1 LNPQLLTYLGGRFA
15 SGTALTLMR
24 ATVSWHMYELTG
36 SKVLLGMIGL
46 AQFLPAVVMALTGGI
61 VADRT
66 NRTAVVRWCQIAVTW
81 IGPALVLALVKAPE
95 HAQFLLFGAVAIVAA
110 FGSFESPSRAA
121 LLVSLVSKKEY
132 PRAVTRAAT
141 IHALAFASGP
151 TIAGFVI
158 AGWGVTA
165 AYIGHTIL
173 MLISIGFVSMLP
185 AARPEGEPTRES
197 PLQSMMGGFRYV
209 LSNRIVLACMAL
221 DMLAVMLGGA
231 SALLPVFA
239 EDILQVGPRG
249 YGLLSASMET
259 GALLMSLYLA
269 WRRPIRS
276 AGAGL
281 ILSVVAYGI
290 VTVLFG
296 ASRLLP
302 LSIIAYGLV
311 GAADQ
316 ISVVLRH
323 TTVQMSTDDSVR
335 GRVSS
340 INMLFIHASNQLGA
354 LESGLLAAVIGAPA
368 AVMFGGAGAIV
379 IALIIALVFP
389 ALRYY
394 RIDQEE
400 SE

>member
-1 LNPQLLTYLGGRFA
+1 ML
-15 SGTALTLMR
+15 R
-24 ATVSWHMYELTG
+24 ATVAWHIYDLTG
-36 SKVLLGMIGL
+36 SKVLLGMLGL
-46 AQFLPAVVMALTGGI
+46 AQFIPAVIMALTGGI

-81 IGPALVLALVKAPE
+81 IGPALIAGLTEAPE
-95 HAQFLLFGAVAIVAA
+95 FAQIFLFSAVAIVAG

-141 IHALAFASGP
+141 VHALAFASGP

-158 AGWGVTA
+158 AAWGTNA
-165 AYIGHTIL
+165 AYAGHTLL
-173 MLISIGFVSMLP
+173 MLLSIALVSLLP
-185 AARPEGEPTRES
+185 AAHPEGEPTQETPFAS
-197 PLQSMMGGFRYV
+197 LVGGFRYV

-249 YGLLSASMET
+249 YGFLSASMET

-281 ILSVVAYGI
+281 ILSVIAYGVVTI
-290 VTVLFG
+290 VFG
-296 ASRLLP
+296 ASRFLP
-302 LSIIAYGLV
+302 LSIVAYALV

-323 TTVQMSTDDSVR
+323 TTVQMSTDDRVR

-354 LESGLLAAVIGAPA
+354 LESGLLAAAIGAPA
-368 AVMFGGAGAIV
+368 AVMFGGAGAIAVAVV
-379 IALIIALVFP
+379 IALAFP
-389 ALRYY
+389 ALRRY
-394 RIDQEE
+394 RIEQDEE
-400 SE
+400 AQT